1 MQQGEKSGDGRTSP
15 FGGGTGGKGV
25 GNGMAAAKG
34 NNFITNP
41 GGTRTNQRGED
52 PQIQSRPQPKA
63 RPDINAQDAAPGGT
77 IPQAAPPGT
86 RPGGVGTIGN
96 NARPFKLS
104 GG

>member
-15 FGGGTGGKGV
+15 FGGGAGGKGV
-25 GNGMAAAKG
+25 GSGMAAKG

-41 GGTRTNQRGED
+41 GGTRTTQRLED
-52 PQIQSRPQPKA
+52 PQVQNRPQPKA
-63 RPDINAQDAAPGGT
+63 RPDINTQDAAPGGT